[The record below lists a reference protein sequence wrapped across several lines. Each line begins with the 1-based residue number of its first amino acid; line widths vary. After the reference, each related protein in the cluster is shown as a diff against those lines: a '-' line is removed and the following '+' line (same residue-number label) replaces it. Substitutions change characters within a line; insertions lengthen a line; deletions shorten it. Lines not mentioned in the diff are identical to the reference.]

1 MSTIRPLAAAL
12 TVVLSLSAV
21 AQPLQKRLRTMLD
34 PLYRSDT
41 TCVGI
46 VVHVEAPGISWSV
59 ASGKAMKGGE
69 ALDPEAP
76 FLIAGNSKTYVSATI
91 LRLVEE
97 GKLTLDQA
105 VGPLLTERTRTLFT
119 GDGYDLDAITLTH
132 LLSHTSGLD
141 SYTEYG
147 YMDSSTADPKH
158 RWTRDE
164 QLVRTV
170 RVGTKL
176 AEPGDHYSFA
186 DAN

>member
-69 ALDPEAP
+69 ALDPEVP
-76 FLIAGNSKTYVSATI
+76 FLI
-91 LRLVEE
+91 E
-97 GKLTLDQA
+97 QQQ
-105 VGPLLTERTRTLFT
+105 
-119 GDGYDLDAITLTH
+119 DL
-132 LLSHTSGLD
+132 
-141 SYTEYG
+141 
-147 YMDSSTADPKH
+147 
-158 RWTRDE
+158 
-164 QLVRTV
+164 
-170 RVGTKL
+170 RVGHHI
-176 AEPGDHYSFA
+176 AAGGRREAHA
-186 DAN
+186 